1 MFRIAKAKFSG
12 AADSKTDEFEEVQET
27 ENEFGQSLR
36 TRDNE
41 DRDTKREHGSFSH
54 HSDSLLRFA
63 IKIGNDP
70 RRIRSKRQDPRRS
83 EFDHFHSI

>member
-41 DRDTKREHGSFSH
+41 DRDTKRSAVLSCIILILF
-54 HSDSLLRFA
+54 FA
-63 IKIGNDP
+63 S
-70 RRIRSKRQDPRRS
+70 R
-83 EFDHFHSI
+83 